1 VKFLDTNIILRYLVR
16 DDESK
21 ADACFA
27 LFQRVNNAEEEITTC
42 GAVIVEAVYVL
53 SSPRTHG
60 VPRERVRDL
69 LRPILTMPGLRLSR
83 KRLYLLALDLFVT
96 YPRLDF
102 EDALI
107 IAHMREAGIDE
118 VLSYDEDFDPV
129 SDVFLS
135 EPIG

>member
-1 VKFLDTNIILRYLVR
+1 MKFLDTNIILRYLVR
-16 DDESK
+16 DGESK

-83 KRLYLLALDLFVT
+83 KWLYLLALDLFVT